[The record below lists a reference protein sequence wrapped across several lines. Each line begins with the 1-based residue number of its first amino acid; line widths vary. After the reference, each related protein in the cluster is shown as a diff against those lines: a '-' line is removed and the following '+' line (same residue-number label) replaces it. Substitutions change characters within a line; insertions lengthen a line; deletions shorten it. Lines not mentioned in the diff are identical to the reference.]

1 MLCQALMHSCS
12 DCGMLVDGFQFNKAK
27 DACAIDELSVLYGG
41 MATLLACANNTT
53 AEPIDAA

>member
-1 MLCQALMHSCS
+1 MHSCS